1 MGRKS
6 GDLAYAE
13 ANERRNLEKIKC
25 SAIVMVTAFDISKM
39 TVNVKP
45 LVQREI
51 SGNYVSPPPILGVK
65 VAYIPLEIEVDGKKA
80 MVKVDIKP
88 GDIGTVVFLDV
99 DSDNSMKTGAESKP
113 NSTRIHSGDDAVFIG
128 VIQKG

>member
-6 GDLAYAE
+6 NEFSNAE
-13 ANERRNLEKIKC
+13 ANERRSMEKIKC
-25 SAIVMVTAFDISKM
+25 SAIVAVTAFDSGKM

-51 SGNYVSPPPILGVK
+51 SGTYVSPPPILGVK
-65 VAYIPLEIEVDGKKA
+65 VAYIPLEIEVDGKKVT
-80 MVKVDIKP
+80 VKVDIKP

-99 DSDNSMKTGAESKP
+99 DSDNSMKTGIESKP

>member
-6 GDLAYAE
+6 NEFANAE

-25 SAIVMVTAFDISKM
+25 SAIVSVTAFDASKM

-51 SGNYVSPPPILGVK
+51 SGTYVSPPPILGVK

-80 MVKVDIKP
+80 TVKVDIKP
-88 GDIGTVVFLDV
+88 GDIGAVVFLDV

-113 NSTRIHSGDDAVFIG
+113 NSSRIHSGDDAVFIG
-128 VIQKG
+128 VMQKG

>member
-1 MGRKS
+1 MGRKA
-6 GDLAYAE
+6 GELANAE
-13 ANERRNLEKIKC
+13 ANDRRSLEKIKC
-25 SAIVMVTAFDISKM
+25 SAIVSVTAFDAGKM

-51 SGNYVSPPPILGVK
+51 SGTYVSPPPILGVK
-65 VAYIPLEIEVDGKKA
+65 VAHIPLEVKVDGKKA
-80 MVKVDIKP
+80 TVKVDIKP

-99 DSDNSMKTGAESKP
+99 DSDNSIKTGAESKP
-113 NSTRIHSGDDAVFIG
+113 NSSRIHSGDDAVFIG

>member
-1 MGRKS
+1 MGRKA
-6 GDLAYAE
+6 GDLANAE

-25 SAIVMVTAFDISKM
+25 SAIVSVMAFDAGKM

-51 SGNYVSPPPILGVK
+51 SGTYVSPPPILGVK
-65 VAYIPLEIEVDGKKA
+65 VAYIPLEIEIDGKKA
-80 MVKVDIKP
+80 TIKVDINP
-88 GDIGTVVFLDV
+88 GDIGAVVFLDV
-99 DSDNSMKTGAESKP
+99 DSDNSIKNGVESKP